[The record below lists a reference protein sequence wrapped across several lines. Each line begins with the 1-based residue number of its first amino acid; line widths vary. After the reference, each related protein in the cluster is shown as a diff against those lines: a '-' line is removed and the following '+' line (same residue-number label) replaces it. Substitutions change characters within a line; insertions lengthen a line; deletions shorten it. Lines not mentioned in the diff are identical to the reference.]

1 MRETFPKMQKKLQP
15 GESGDAVVTHFSVS
29 RDQSQWTA
37 MRPGG
42 YVPAGDYVQL
52 NVGGVLMMTDTYH
65 EQHTNYD
72 VVHHSKGHVFI
83 AGLGIGM
90 ICHAIAAK
98 REVKKITILEKSQG
112 VIDLVAPTLTKK
124 CEVIQGDIFDHK
136 PAKDTKYNTIYFDI
150 WPNICTDNLAEMG
163 KLHRRF
169 RRHLAPEGWLDSWCR
184 NTLKAKQRQERRE
197 ERTWGSWRRYG

>member
-1 MRETFPKMQKKLQP
+1 MRETFPKMQNKLQP
-15 GESGDAVVTHFSVS
+15 GESGNAVVTHFNVS

-52 NVGGVLMMTDTYH
+52 NVDGALMMTDTRH
-65 EQHTNYD
+65 EQITNYG
-72 VVHHSKGHVFI
+72 VVQHSKGHVFI

-98 REVKKITILEKSQG
+98 GEVKKITILEKSPG
-112 VIDLVAPTLTKK
+112 VIDLVAPTLPKK

-136 PAKDTKYNTIYFDI
+136 PAKGTLYNTIYFDI
-150 WPNICTDNLAEMG
+150 WPDLCTDHLPQMG

-169 RRHLAPEGWLDSWCR
+169 RRHLAEGGWIDSWCR
-184 NTLKAKQRQERRE
+184 DSLKARQRRERRE
-197 ERTWGSWRRYG
+197 ERAYHW